1 MSDEQAAPRVYD
13 FDELYP
19 GRFLK
24 GGDFARTPRTL
35 TIARVQLEELEGEKG
50 KRKRGIVRFQEE
62 SRELVLN
69 KTNGLLLRAMFGRS
83 TEAWVGRRVTFA
95 FDADVKLGGK
105 VVGGIRIVG
114 SPEITEAREV
124 EIALPRKRPFTV
136 TIQPTGQRAAAS
148 KRATLSAEQKSVIT
162 ARRARY
168 AELTRGDGESAD
180 AALERARQTLGDVL
194 ASTFAGWVERADR
207 MIADREEPRATAA
220 DDDITGAFVREARE
234 PGAEG

>member
-1 MSDEQAAPRVYD
+1 MSDEQAAPRSYD

-24 GGDFARTPRTL
+24 GGDFARSPRTL

-62 SRELVLN
+62 PRELVLN

-114 SPEITEAREV
+114 SPEITAAREV
-124 EIALPRKRPFTV
+124 EIALPRKRPFTI
-136 TIQPTGQRAAAS
+136 TIQPTGQRAAQ
-148 KRATLSAEQKSVIT
+148 RESAEPG
-162 ARRARY
+162 RY
-168 AELTRGDGESAD
+168 
-180 AALERARQTLGDVL
+180 AALEAATKRAGTPKRKLTELSMQLFGRGV
-194 ASTFAGWVERADR
+194 
-207 MIADREEPRATAA
+207 AA
-220 DDDITGAFVREARE
+220 LDDDQIAQLVTEVEAVVANAGRE
-234 PGAEG
+234 PGSEARAEARHG

>member
-1 MSDEQAAPRVYD
+1 MSDEQAAPRSYD

-50 KRKRGIVRFQEE
+50 KRKRGIVRFREE

-95 FDADVKLGGK
+95 FDAEVKLGGK
-105 VVGGIRIVG
+105 IVGGIRIVG
-114 SPEITEAREV
+114 SPEITAAREV
-124 EIALPRKRPFTV
+124 EIALPRKRPFTI
-136 TIQPTGQRAAAS
+136 TIQPTGQPTGQRAAQREGAEPGRFS
-148 KRATLSAEQKSVIT
+148 ALEAAVKRAGMS
-162 ARRARY
+162 RRAL
-168 AELTRGDGESAD
+168 AELSMANHGRVVSA
-180 AALERARQTLGDVL
+180 L
-194 ASTFAGWVERADR
+194 
-207 MIADREEPRATAA
+207 
-220 DDDITGAFVREARE
+220 DDDQIAQLAAAVEAI
-234 PGAEG
+234 ANAAQEG